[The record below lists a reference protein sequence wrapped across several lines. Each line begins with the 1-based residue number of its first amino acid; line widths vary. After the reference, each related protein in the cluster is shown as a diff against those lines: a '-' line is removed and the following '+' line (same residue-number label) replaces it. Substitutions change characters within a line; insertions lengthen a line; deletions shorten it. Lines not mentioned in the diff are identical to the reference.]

1 MSVDQ
6 IIKENNHLF
15 HFASVFGGFMFSVY
29 ENSLEGKTE
38 ILL

>member
-6 IIKENNHLF
+6 IIKENNLF
-15 HFASVFGGFMFSVY
+15 HFASIFGGFMFSVY
-29 ENSLEGKTE
+29 ENALEGKTE